1 MPRRVRDQLRRR
13 PWIGVVLVVLGVAAL
28 AWGVLSEV
36 GRASAERER
45 TAYWELH
52 AVRVQLQTQLV
63 LAAVEAAETGQ
74 RGYLLTGE
82 RRFLE
87 PYNSGAAVAGEHMDE
102 LRRLTGDNP
111 DQQAQVLVVERLM
124 HLRLEQLA
132 EVLGMAETGRRG
144 VAITLIRAGHGRG
157 TMEQLREELN
167 VVWRSEAALLAER
180 REASQRAIAD
190 QRRAGYLVSGLACI
204 LILVVV
210 GFAVSAVRAERD
222 ARASSIELD
231 ISRRVQSELE
241 VRVAEALEA
250 QRVSE
255 EALRQSQKMDAIGQL
270 AGGIAHDLNNMLA
283 VVIGSLEMAQR
294 RLATGKDDVERLV
307 ANAIDGGRRAATLTQ
322 RILAFSRRQPLEP
335 KVLNLNRLVS
345 DMSELLHRT
354 LGEQVKLETVLAS
367 GLWTT
372 HADANQLESA
382 ILNLAVNARDAM
394 PTGGALTVET
404 GNAYLDDVYAAQHDG
419 MAAGQYVFVAVTD
432 TGTGMAPDVAAKA
445 FEPFFTTK
453 EVGKGTGLGLSQAF
467 GFAKQSGG
475 HIKIYSEVG
484 QGTSMKLYL
493 PRWMGEERAPDAAE
507 RKGEAPGGSLD
518 EIILVVEDDER
529 VRLVSVEALRELG
542 YSVQHASNGE
552 QALLALER
560 NPGVQLLFTDVVMP
574 DMGGRELADEAK
586 KRFPDLKVLYTT
598 GYTKNAIVHNGV
610 LDADVAFIAK
620 PFSLGQLARKVRAVL
635 DK

>member
-1 MPRRVRDQLRRR
+1 
-13 PWIGVVLVVLGVAAL
+13 
-28 AWGVLSEV
+28 
-36 GRASAERER
+36 
-45 TAYWELH
+45 
-52 AVRVQLQTQLV
+52 
-63 LAAVEAAETGQ
+63 
-74 RGYLLTGE
+74 
-82 RRFLE
+82 
-87 PYNSGAAVAGEHMDE
+87 MDE